1 MLTRR
6 LSIPGPLAIV
16 LVLSFFMFTAHNSIL
31 SALQGFVLFVSGDQ
45 IALGVSFGIFT
56 GTAFL
61 FRFVSGKIIERTSVT
76 LMLALGQVMLSVV
89 FISYAA
95 VSAIID
101 IYVLRVFHGVSWALG
116 TVAIMTA
123 VVQRSPP
130 SRVGEGLGYYNGVNS
145 FAMMVFPAVGS
156 AIVLVDT
163 REAYNL
169 LFAMTCTI
177 SVVAV
182 AIAVVIWRGS
192 HEKQSSDTPRSG
204 GFVSRAALRPSL
216 SIFVLSFGFGAVLS
230 YSPSIAVM
238 HAVANSGLYFTWFAG
253 SMVVGYAVGG
263 SLSDRR
269 GHGMMSAIG
278 CCCMAIGLLMAA
290 VGTEYVTYV
299 ISACALG
306 IGLSLANVALNA
318 LASLVV
324 PESEQARAMATYSAG
339 MDGGIMVGSFMIAI
353 LLNAG
358 LKLPVILLILVVLS
372 FITVLNTPGLH
383 RMERI
388 SRNQHSD
395 RALSESP
402 Q

>member
-1 MLTRR
+1 M
-6 LSIPGPLAIV
+6 IV
-16 LVLSFFMFTAHNSIL
+16 LVLSFFMFTAHNLIL
-31 SALQGFVLFVSGDQ
+31 SALQDFVLYISGDTS
-45 IALGVSFGIFT
+45 ALGISFGIFT
-56 GTAFL
+56 GFAFM
-61 FRFVSGKIIERTSVT
+61 FRFISGRIIERSSVT

-95 VSAIID
+95 LGAIIE
-101 IYVLRVFHGVSWALG
+101 IYVLRVFHGIAWALA

-156 AIVLVDT
+156 AMAMMNT
-163 REAYNL
+163 HEAYDF
-169 LFAMTCTI
+169 LFTMTCAV
-177 SVVAV
+177 SLV
-182 AIAVVIWRGS
+182 AIAVAVVIWRTNRP
-192 HEKQSSDTPRSG
+192 EQSSDAPHSG

-230 YSPSIAVM
+230 YSPSIAAM
-238 HAVANSGLYFTWFAG
+238 HNVANSGLYFTWFAG

-263 SLSDRR
+263 FLSDRR
-269 GHGMMSAIG
+269 GHSMMSAIG
-278 CCCMAIGLLMAA
+278 CCCMAIGLLLAA
-290 VGTEYVTYV
+290 IGTEYFTYV
-299 ISACALG
+299 VSACALG

-324 PESEQARAMATYSAG
+324 SESDQARAMATYSAG

-358 LKLPVILLILVVLS
+358 LELPVILMILVGFA
-372 FITVLNTPGLH
+372 FITVLNTPGLD
-383 RMERI
+383 RMESIYR
-388 SRNQHSD
+388 SRD
-395 RALSESP
+395 RDHALEESA
-402 Q
+402 